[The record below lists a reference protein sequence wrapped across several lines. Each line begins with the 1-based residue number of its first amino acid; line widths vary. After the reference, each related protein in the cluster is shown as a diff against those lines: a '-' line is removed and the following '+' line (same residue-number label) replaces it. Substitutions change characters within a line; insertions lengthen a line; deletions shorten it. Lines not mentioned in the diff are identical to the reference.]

1 MQRTNQDSASQ
12 SILQLVTNQIPSL
25 LEKGMDVIILSPS
38 QSHANSLYISN
49 EIDSDYEQEDSTNPL
64 IGLALSSVESSPAEE
79 TEELYPSHSFHSSF
93 FLSSSGMWYGS
104 QDQFEYL
111 LIQYYFWFF
120 ILLIE

>member
-104 QDQFEYL
+104 QNQLECL
-111 LIQYYFWFF
+111 LIQYFFWFF